1 MNLWRLFNARVRVGR
16 ARLLLVMATVA
27 IATGAVIIGV
37 AERLTAEPMWEIPGG
52 VAGALL
58 TITAASFGQTWA
70 SARIGQRMAGLARH
84 IRRAILTRYVALEPP
99 AFAEIDQGAAHDA
112 LAAMPRGLARLGAEA
127 PAAVQS
133 FLITIACIVGTLLIN
148 PVAGAALLLALKLGA
163 VATTALVVRARGGN
177 VATQIDAVGIGH
189 AIDKTFQGLRPL
201 LLARTIPSPTRE
213 TPLEIELKARSPARK
228 RRLGWIATESA
239 AGAMGRP
246 LLAALIVGATRL
258 SNEPADQAVAML
270 LIALLVPFDWV
281 QAIPRITAL
290 SAAADRLAAFE
301 ASLQVA
307 AQRWASPS
315 APPTLEFQSLEVRNA
330 IFRYAAQPGQ
340 PGAIVGPVS
349 CSVAPGQI
357 LLISG
362 GLGSGKTSILKG
374 LAGLAVPEGGSVLRD
389 GVLADARRNRDIAA
403 FVAAEPLLFAR
414 TAIPNIDRPDIE
426 SLIEELD
433 LGGFKEI
440 RAGLMP
446 ETDGLPLGVR
456 ARIALL
462 AAIAGDRPLLL
473 IDEWGV
479 GQSPV
484 LRERLYRLIL
494 PRLRASGRA
503 IIIATRDDRFADIAD
518 QIIRLDDGQ
527 QIQAVQQPPNDTS
540 A

>member
-1 MNLWRLFNARVRVGR
+1 M
-16 ARLLLVMATVA
+16 
-27 IATGAVIIGV
+27 
-37 AERLTAEPMWEIPGG
+37 
-52 VAGALL
+52 
-58 TITAASFGQTWA
+58 
-70 SARIGQRMAGLARH
+70 
-84 IRRAILTRYVALEPP
+84 
-99 AFAEIDQGAAHDA
+99 
-112 LAAMPRGLARLGAEA
+112 
-127 PAAVQS
+127 
-133 FLITIACIVGTLLIN
+133 
-148 PVAGAALLLALKLGA
+148 
-163 VATTALVVRARGGN
+163 
-177 VATQIDAVGIGH
+177 
-189 AIDKTFQGLRPL
+189 
-201 LLARTIPSPTRE
+201 
-213 TPLEIELKARSPARK
+213 
-228 RRLGWIATESA
+228 
-239 AGAMGRP
+239 
-246 LLAALIVGATRL
+246 
-258 SNEPADQAVAML
+258 
-270 LIALLVPFDWV
+270 
-281 QAIPRITAL
+281 
-290 SAAADRLAAFE
+290 
-301 ASLQVA
+301 
-307 AQRWASPS
+307 
-315 APPTLEFQSLEVRNA
+315 
-330 IFRYAAQPGQ
+330 
-340 PGAIVGPVS
+340 
-349 CSVAPGQI
+349 
-357 LLISG
+357 LISG

-518 QIIRLDDGQ
+518 QIVRLDDGQ